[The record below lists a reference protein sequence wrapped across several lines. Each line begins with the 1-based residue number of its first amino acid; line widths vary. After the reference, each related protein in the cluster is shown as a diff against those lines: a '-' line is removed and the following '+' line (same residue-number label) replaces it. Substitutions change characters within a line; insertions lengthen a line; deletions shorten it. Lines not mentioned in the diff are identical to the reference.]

1 MKQIVKGFGIKWRPT
16 MVKISKANATIEP
29 VHEVITDMLRK
40 NDLDNHTFD
49 PVNQLGNLAVNIS
62 HPLRSYVF

>member
-1 MKQIVKGFGIKWRPT
+1 